1 MNFHNASERPMDFL
15 DSLLKKV
22 VPPYLDV
29 VESPEQKNL
38 VEFYEKTNK
47 NMPVIRWFKDK
58 QTFTLRGDIKSKVDM
73 YAPLTDREFE
83 MVFKTW
89 FVKHYG
95 MVI

>member
-29 VESPEQKNL
+29 VESAEQKNL

-58 QTFTLRGDIKSKVDM
+58 QTFTLRGDIKRKVDM

-89 FVKHYG
+89 FVKYYG